1 MKFNSWLVRKRRRG
15 GGVERLDEVRME
27 ENDARKARIKERRAR
42 IKEQDAKRE
51 REAARWRKREKKP
64 RK

>member
-1 MKFNSWLVRKRRRG
+1 M
-15 GGVERLDEVRME
+15 ERLDEVRRME